1 MSADLN
7 TDKLPADLNTEELPA
22 DPNAD
27 KLPADLNTEELPA
40 DLNTEELST
49 DLNTD
54 NLSVPLNADKKPADL
69 NDLPTDLTTDDHS
82 TVKDSSF
89 NFNSDESCCVNGL
102 PVNFNRNV
110 HCSVNDVCDDI
121 DSDSHHL
128 NLTSIKLPPK
138 IRKRWQPKGLT
149 VIGLP
154 RKKKCIVGP
163 VNFLMKSQVEREK
176 QMLHW
181 MLPDHLIKK
190 VLQNEILE
198 CEELSGNSLEFSPNL
213 LNENV
218 NWASV

>member
-1 MSADLN
+1 MSSDLN

-22 DPNAD
+22 DLNAD

-40 DLNTEELST
+40 DLNT
-49 DLNTD
+49 D
-54 NLSVPLNADKKPADL
+54 NLPVPLNADKKPADL

-89 NFNSDESCCVNGL
+89 NFDSNESCCVTGL

-128 NLTSIKLPPK
+128 HLTSIKMPPK

-149 VIGLP
+149 VIALP
-154 RKKKCIVGP
+154 QKKKCIDGP
-163 VNFLMKSQVEREK
+163 VKF
-176 QMLHW
+176 
-181 MLPDHLIKK
+181 LIK
-190 VLQNEILE
+190 
-198 CEELSGNSLEFSPNL
+198 
-213 LNENV
+213 
-218 NWASV
+218 